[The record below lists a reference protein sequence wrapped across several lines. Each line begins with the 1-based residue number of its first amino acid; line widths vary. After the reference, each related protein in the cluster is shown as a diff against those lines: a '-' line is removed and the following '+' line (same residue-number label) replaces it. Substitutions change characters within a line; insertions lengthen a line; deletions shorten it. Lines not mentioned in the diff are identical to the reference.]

1 MVNKVILVGNLTAD
15 PDVKATPKGT
25 YVANIRLATHSY
37 LGKDDDGKAKE
48 ETEYHRL
55 VAFGKLAEFAG
66 QYLQKGRAVYAEGR
80 LRTSSWQDTAGQKG
94 FRTGVVGVEFKFAG
108 GGAQQAAGRL
118 SGWRGDSGGVSLY
131 YYT

>member
-66 QYLQKGRAVYAEGR
+66 QYLQKGRAVYADGR
-80 LRTSSWQDTAGQKG
+80 LRTSAWQDAAGQKRLRAETVG
-94 FRTGVVGVEFKFAG
+94 DEREGAGV
-108 GGAQQAAGRL
+108 RH
-118 SGWRGDSGGVSLY
+118 
-131 YYT
+131 

>member
-1 MVNKVILVGNLTAD
+1 MVNKVILVGHLTAD

-37 LGKDDDGKAKE
+37 LGKDEEGKARE

-66 QYLQKGRAVYAEGR
+66 QYLKKGRAVYAEGR
-80 LRTSSWQDTAGQKG
+80 LRTSSWEDTAGGKRV
-94 FRTGVVGVEFKFAG
+94 RTGIGVDEVKVVGSR
-108 GGAQQAAGRL
+108 AQQARA
-118 SGWRGDSGGVSLY
+118 
-131 YYT
+131 